1 MSHTPLPCPSDD
13 AAAQQAGDAPYYRR
27 VLHELIDMG
36 ADMARLVHREAARL
50 EADAAPDRPGAE
62 TVPGLA
68 VAFDRI
74 TRAVRRTIGLAQRL
88 DQRAD
93 GQAAGRRVA
102 GRRQIIRAVEDSI
115 QRRADAGEQEAL
127 EAELLERLD
136 GPDLDDDI
144 DHRPIADIIADICRD
159 LGLAAPAGTQP
170 WKRRTP
176 GDIAMLCERAAR
188 TGASRTEASRTGA
201 SRTVVSRNG
210 AAPEDRAAGRSVR
223 PGLGTGRDP
232 PSGRGMRVVPP
243 EDHG

>member
-50 EADAAPDRPGAE
+50 EADAAADRPGAE

-93 GQAAGRRVA
+93 AQAAGRRVA

-115 QRRADAGEQEAL
+115 QRWADAGEQGAL

-136 GPDLDDDI
+136 GPDLDDDL

-188 TGASRTEASRTGA
+188 TGASGTI
-201 SRTVVSRNG
+201 VSKTR
-210 AAPEDRAAGRSVR
+210 AAPEDRSAGRSVR

-232 PSGRGMRVVPP
+232 PPGRGMRVVPP